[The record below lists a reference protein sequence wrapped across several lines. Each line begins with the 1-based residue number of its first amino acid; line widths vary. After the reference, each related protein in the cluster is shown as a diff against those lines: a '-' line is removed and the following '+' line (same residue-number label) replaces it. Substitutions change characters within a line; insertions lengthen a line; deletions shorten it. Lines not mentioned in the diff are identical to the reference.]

1 MTYYI
6 TYHIEANN
14 YSIFTDSYS
23 WSDWWTSL
31 ESAFLG
37 MQAPLLH
44 KQTAFLTKAD
54 EILSEPY
61 LQVLLKT
68 TELPT
73 TYADFCDQYPELFI

>member
-1 MTYYI
+1 MTYYV
-6 TYHIEANN
+6 TYHIEVNK

-31 ESAFLG
+31 ESAFLS
-37 MQAPLLH
+37 MQAPILH
-44 KQTAFLTKAD
+44 KQSDFLTKVD

-68 TELPT
+68 TKLPT
-73 TYADFCDQYPELFI
+73 TYVDFCDQYPELFI